1 MSPHLMS
8 ITPID
13 FKKQFRTDV
22 VLAEKGTVEQFSD
35 KLRMIFLQLPLFKKE
50 ADEWEN
56 QVERW
61 IFVCQGCR
69 FQHNEADFV
78 SFYLYVSLS
87 LHFLPVAYL
96 RFSRRKFA
104 STWM

>member
-22 VLAEKGTVEQFSD
+22 VLAEKGAVEQLSD

-50 ADEWEN
+50 AEECDN
-56 QVERW
+56 QVESR
-61 IFVCQGCR
+61 I
-69 FQHNEADFV
+69 
-78 SFYLYVSLS
+78 YSLKNIET
-87 LHFLPVAYL
+87 L
-96 RFSRRKFA
+96 SR
-104 STWM
+104 